1 MCHPVGGK
9 QKESIKEEEIF
20 NNFFK
25 AVISSTMF
33 ENLTEKL
40 DGIFKRLKGR
50 GRLDEENIQGALR
63 EIRMALLEADVNFK
77 VVKDFIEDVRV
88 RAVGQEVLESITPGQ
103 QVVKIVHDR
112 LVELMGGTSSQLRF
126 GSRIPAT
133 IMLVGLQGCGKTTT
147 AVKLAR
153 LVAGQNKK
161 VYLVSADVYRPAAIE
176 QLRVLGQ
183 KIDAG
188 IFDSKGLNDPVMIC
202 VQAVE
207 EARRNGYEVI
217 IVDTAGRLHID
228 SEMMAELQQ
237 IKDRIHPSE
246 ILFVADAMTGQ
257 DAVNVAA
264 KFNEQLGIDGVIMT
278 KMDGDARGGATLS
291 LKAVMGKPIKF
302 VGVGEKIDALEVFH
316 PERMTSRILGMG
328 DVLSLVE
335 KAQAT
340 VDEKEA
346 RELEKKFRKNEFT
359 LEDFRNQLKQ
369 IRKMGSLQDII
380 GMIPGFG
387 KVKALK
393 GVAPD
398 EQELVRISAMIDSMT
413 NKERLNY
420 LIIDG
425 QRRKRIALGSGTT
438 VQDVNRLLKNYMEM
452 RKIMKKMTSKEGMKA
467 LRRGNFPFNR

>member
-1 MCHPVGGK
+1 LCHPVGGK

-188 IFDSKGLNDPVMIC
+188 IFDSKGLNDPVTIC

-207 EARRNGYEVI
+207 EARRSGYEVI